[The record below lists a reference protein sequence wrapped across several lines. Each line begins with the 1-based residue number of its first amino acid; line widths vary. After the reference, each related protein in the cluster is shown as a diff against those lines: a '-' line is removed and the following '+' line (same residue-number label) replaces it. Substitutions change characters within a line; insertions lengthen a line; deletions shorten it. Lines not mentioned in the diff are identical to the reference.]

1 MSENNKTASNEIVYE
16 KASMMKRFIAYFF
29 DLSLWL
35 LTSFIFFSLVNTIV
49 NSTGWYKQIDQQ
61 LVTIRND
68 SKLYLNNVIIS
79 KYVETEGGFE
89 SIKEQ
94 NEFLTYCIDEFYS
107 NSDYFTDTLHIKK
120 YNERK
125 LTTKTEG
132 VNLFIID
139 GETIKENSVNP
150 TYLNEFYKN
159 EVDNYCVGYLFN
171 NKTYGKLSG
180 TVFMKSVVEFASTLT
195 FFFLIFFLVLP
206 LTCFKRGRQTIGMKL
221 EKIALINAKAVNVPT
236 KIYLLRVT
244 FMLLVMVYVNFFSFL
259 IPSFVSVGMMLTTK
273 TAQSL
278 PNYIFNDYFVDVN
291 NQHIYLNEVERYLA
305 KAKMQEVS
313 IENNDFIIK

>member
-107 NSDYFTDTLHIKK
+107 NSDYFADTLHIKK

-150 TYLNEFYKN
+150 TYLNEFYYQLP
-159 EVDNYCVGYLFN
+159 VD
-171 NKTYGKLSG
+171 
-180 TVFMKSVVEFASTLT
+180 
-195 FFFLIFFLVLP
+195 IFQN
-206 LTCFKRGRQTIGMKL
+206 CY
-221 EKIALINAKAVNVPT
+221 IN
-236 KIYLLRVT
+236 
-244 FMLLVMVYVNFFSFL
+244 
-259 IPSFVSVGMMLTTK
+259 
-273 TAQSL
+273 
-278 PNYIFNDYFVDVN
+278 
-291 NQHIYLNEVERYLA
+291 
-305 KAKMQEVS
+305 
-313 IENNDFIIK
+313 